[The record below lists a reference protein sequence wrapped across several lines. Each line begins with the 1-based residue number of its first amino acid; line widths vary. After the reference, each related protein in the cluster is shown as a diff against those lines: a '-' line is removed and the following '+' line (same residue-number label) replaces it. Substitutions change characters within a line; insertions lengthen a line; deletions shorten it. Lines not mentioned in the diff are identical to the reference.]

1 MAAYFSMLSFI
12 FNCKICFKKKILFID
27 VVEHFDN
34 FYHTIGTQVENLSLP
49 YVKYINE
56 DNNIEDV
63 NKYIENVKQNKK
75 YKRSDHLRL
84 KKFTKIIMH

>member
-1 MAAYFSMLSFI
+1 MQNLFL
-12 FNCKICFKKKILFID
+12 KKKILFID

-84 KKFTKIIMH
+84 KKNLPK

>member
-1 MAAYFSMLSFI
+1 MQNLFL
-12 FNCKICFKKKILFID
+12 KKILFID